1 MNLLILAKNYLKGC
15 EFPGVY
21 YSVFGRFGHFLVS
34 LEPGPLFSHLD
45 NPYAKVKM
53 IHLRRFSIVSTASL
67 R

>member
-1 MNLLILAKNYLKGC
+1 MNLLILAKNYYKGC

-21 YSVFGRFGHFLVS
+21 SVFGHFLVS